1 DISEEFAQ
9 IPAMGGEV
17 DSTSCH
23 AGFSRNISGAP
34 AQLMPTAKFAFF
46 EWVMVSW
53 LHRLVLTSATSRR
66 LNQDNILWSMMLT
79 YDTVLVDEMNVA
91 YELRSM
97 GLQVAVWLILIC
109 IPNTIVVSE
118 TNSQDVTV
126 LLTLKQ
132 AWKSFPPSWNR
143 GNDSCGGQW
152 EGIACRDSR
161 IVSITLSSMGLIG
174 MLPSDIQGLSALE
187 TLYVSQSLHAS
198 HWLLYI
204 TKGKNKTLP
213 HLRLRFLVERS
224 DKGSMSGS
232 VFKSCPPDPL
242 GILAGCNF
250 NGELPNSI
258 GSLSKLVFLSL
269 NANSFSGTIPQT
281 VGNLSK
287 LYWLDLAANKLTGN
301 IPISDGITPG
311 LDMLV
316 HAKLLLLD
324 NNQFSGTI
332 PTTLSLVRT
341 LEVIRFDWNSLIGSV
356 PPSINTLIILKTMLL
371 SNNKLAGVMPDLTGM
386 NLLNYLDMSNNSFEE
401 SDVPSWVT
409 ALPSLTTLVL
419 KRNQLSGMLDLG
431 AAHSSQLQFVDLQNN
446 SISDYTRRPADNNL
460 QLILVGNPVCGT
472 VLTEQSQLCFLPQP
486 SQSYTTPR
494 NCETVPCTSGRVSS
508 LSCHCSYPYSGTLTF
523 AAPQFSNLQN
533 FTNYGALERAFM
545 NAFSA
550 NKMPV
555 GSVSLSNIY
564 RDTSNYLHI
573 TLQIFPLGQDR
584 FNRTTILT
592 IGFMLS
598 SQTFQPPSYY
608 GPFTYLPVEYT
619 TFSDGS
625 ESKLNR
631 VRKTLAIIGG
641 SIAGAISLILSF
653 FGARSL
659 IHCYMNGSCNNSCNN
674 CCAWNFGKRNTQ
686 KDENDE
692 PHDKWSFSRK
702 FQRFKPRP

>member
-1 DISEEFAQ
+1 
-9 IPAMGGEV
+9 
-17 DSTSCH
+17 
-23 AGFSRNISGAP
+23 
-34 AQLMPTAKFAFF
+34 
-46 EWVMVSW
+46 
-53 LHRLVLTSATSRR
+53 
-66 LNQDNILWSMMLT
+66 
-79 YDTVLVDEMNVA
+79 
-91 YELRSM
+91 M
-97 GLQVAVWLILIC
+97 GLQVAIWLILIC
-109 IPNTIVVSE
+109 IPSTIILSE

-132 AWKSFPPSWNR
+132 MWKNVPPSWNR

-161 IVSITLSSMGLIG
+161 IISITLSSMGLIG
-174 MLPSDIQGLSALE
+174 ILPGDIQGLSELE
-187 TLYVSQSLHAS
+187 TLDLSYN
-198 HWLLYI
+198 
-204 TKGKNKTLP
+204 KGLSGNLPPAIGNLAKLTTL
-213 HLRLRFLVERS
+213 
-224 DKGSMSGS
+224 
-232 VFKSCPPDPL
+232 
-242 GILAGCNF
+242 ILAGCNF
-250 NGELPNSI
+250 NGELPDTI

-269 NANSFSGTIPQT
+269 NSNGFSGTIPQT
-281 VGNLSK
+281 IGKLSE

-301 IPISDGITPG
+301 IPISPG

-316 HAKLLLLD
+316 HAKLFHFGGNQLSGAIPPQLFNENMNLIHLLLD

-356 PPSINTLIILKTMLL
+356 PLSINTLIVLKTLLL

-386 NLLNYLDMSNNSFEE
+386 NLLSYVDMSNNSFEV

-409 ALPSLTTLVL
+409 ALPSLTTLMMEQSQIQGIIPSSFFGLPQLQKVVL
-419 KRNQLSGMLDLG
+419 KSNKLSGMLDLG

-472 VLTEQSQLCFLPQP
+472 VLTEQSQLCFLPQS

-494 NCETVPCTSGRVSS
+494 NCETVPCTSGGASS
-508 LSCHCSYPYSGTLTF
+508 PSCHCSYPYSGTLTF
-523 AAPQFSNLQN
+523 VAPQFSNLQN

-545 NAFSA
+545 NAFFA

-555 GSVSLSNIY
+555 GSVSLSNIF

-584 FNRTTILT
+584 FNRTTILS

-598 SQTFQPPSYY
+598 SQTFKPPSFY
-608 GPFTYLPVEYT
+608 GPFTFLPAEYT

-625 ESKLNR
+625 EPSSEAKSKTSR
-631 VRKTLAIIGG
+631 VRKILAIIGG
-641 SIAGAISLILSF
+641 SIVGVITLISSIFAAKSLI
-653 FGARSL
+653 R
-659 IHCYMNGSCNNSCNN
+659 CYNDRSCNNVCNN
-674 CCAWNFGKRNTQ
+674 CCSWSFGNRKTQ
-686 KDENDE
+686 KDEDDE
-692 PHDKWSFSRK
+692 RQDKWILQFIR
-702 FQRFKPRP
+702 QKPRP